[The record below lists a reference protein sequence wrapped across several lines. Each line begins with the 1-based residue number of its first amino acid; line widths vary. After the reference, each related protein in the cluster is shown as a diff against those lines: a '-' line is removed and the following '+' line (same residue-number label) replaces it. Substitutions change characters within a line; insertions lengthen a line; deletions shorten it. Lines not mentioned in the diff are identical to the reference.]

1 VKALLSPR
9 KAQQQVSPKPQPN
22 HSQDVSTEL
31 NQNLTGK
38 VKRVTDFQGQ
48 VFLHTDKSIIPSLDV
63 RVERKG
69 DDFHLHVPHLAKQ
82 DDRLRLIIER
92 APTAIGWMYCAGP
105 DVAKVKFHLSDGQN
119 PSLAQ
124 CSFSSCDPTKL
135 LIPDF
140 YFFRDR
146 GYQELRDWLAEST
159 ENSVP
164 WNERSSEIIWRGR
177 PTGAGLFTVDPLQRD
192 NPLVRQRLRMAMHA
206 KTTPLDFRFVNAMT
220 PLEERIIQDAGFK
233 ADRIGTKTWARR
245 KFAIDIDGF
254 ATTWD
259 NLFHRFL
266 MGNCVLK
273 VDSQMGFRQ
282 WYYHQLRA
290 YEHYVPIK
298 RDLSNL
304 QDQIDWV
311 LNNDDNAREI
321 ARAGQ
326 AIAESLTW
334 DVVAA
339 ETGRSLRNLVG
350 LPT

>member
-1 VKALLSPR
+1 M
-9 KAQQQVSPKPQPN
+9 
-22 HSQDVSTEL
+22 L
-31 NQNLTGK
+31 NQSLTDK

-48 VFLHTDKSIIPSLDV
+48 VFSHTDKDILPSLDA
-63 RVERKG
+63 RVERKA
-69 DDFHLHVPHLAKQ
+69 DDFHLYVPNLAKQ
-82 DDRLRLIIER
+82 DGRLRLIIER
-92 APTAIGWMYCAGP
+92 APTAIGWMFYAGP
-105 DVAKVKFHLSDGQN
+105 DVTEVKFNLSDGQI

-124 CSFSSCDPTKL
+124 CSFSSFDPTKL
-135 LIPDF
+135 LVPDF

-146 GYQELRDWLAEST
+146 GYQELRDWLAVDT
-159 ENSVP
+159 EINVP
-164 WNERSSEIIWRGR
+164 WNERSPEIIWRGR
-177 PTGAGLFTVDPLQRD
+177 LTGAGLFSVDPHQRD
-192 NPLVRQRLRMAMHA
+192 NALVRQRLRMAMHA
-206 KTTPLDFRFVNAMT
+206 KTTALDFRFVTAMT

-233 ADRIGTKTWARR
+233 ADRIPSKTWAGR
-245 KFAIDIDGF
+245 KFAVDIDGF
-254 ATTWD
+254 STTWD

-282 WYYHQLRA
+282 WYYHRLRA

-298 RDLSNL
+298 KDLSNL
-304 QDQIDWV
+304 QEQIDWV
-311 LNNDDNAREI
+311 WNNDDNAREI

-326 AIAESLTW
+326 ALAESLTW